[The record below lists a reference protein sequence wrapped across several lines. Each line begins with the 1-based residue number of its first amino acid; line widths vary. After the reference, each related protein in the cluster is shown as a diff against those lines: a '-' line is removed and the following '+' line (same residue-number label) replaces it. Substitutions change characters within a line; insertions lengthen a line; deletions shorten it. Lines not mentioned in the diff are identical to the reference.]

1 MARKEKSD
9 YIIHAV
15 ANALELLELFHCDG
29 EALSVSE
36 IAQQL
41 RLPKHNVLRL
51 LTTLEL
57 RGYLEN
63 EKLSGRY
70 RLGLKALGL
79 SQTYLHQGG
88 LLRRAGPVLKNIV
101 QSCRETVYLALL
113 EKRHIIYVDAVES
126 DQAVRVASR
135 LGTRLPAYC
144 TASGKA
150 HLAFLPEKMLD
161 SLYPRE
167 ALEGF
172 TPRTH
177 LSKESLRKDLQE
189 IARRGYAVDDEEFDR
204 EVRCVAVPVRDYTQ
218 SVIGALSVSAPSF
231 RMASRRIEEEI
242 IPLLLGSAQ
251 ELSTAL
257 GYIR

>member
-1 MARKEKSD
+1 MARKDKSD

-15 ANALELLELFHCDG
+15 ANALELFELFHSEGDS
-29 EALSVSE
+29 LSVSE
-36 IAQQL
+36 AAQQL
-41 RLPKHNVLRL
+41 RLSKSNVLRL
-51 LTTLEL
+51 LTTLEF
-57 RGYLEN
+57 RGYLES
-63 EKLSGRY
+63 EQISGRY

-79 SQTYLHQGG
+79 SQTYLQQGG
-88 LLRRAGPVLKNIV
+88 LLRRAGPVLKNINR
-101 QSCRETVYLALL
+101 SCYETVYLALL

-126 DQAVRVASR
+126 DQAVRVISR
-135 LGTRLPAYC
+135 LGIRLPAYC

-161 SLYPRE
+161 SLYPEE
-167 ALEGF
+167 ALAGF

-177 LSKESLRKDLQE
+177 LSKESLRKELQE
-189 IARRGYAVDDEEFDR
+189 IVRRGYAVDDEEIDQ
-204 EVRCVAVPVRDYTQ
+204 EVRCVAAPVRDYTK

-242 IPLLLGSAQ
+242 TPLLLGAAA

-257 GYIR
+257 GYLR